1 MNNTVASGVDP
12 VKVGIRGINCVQRVE
27 QLRYT
32 LCQELGH
39 PVMYV
44 RLTTVIVAKI

>member
-1 MNNTVASGVDP
+1 MNNAVASGVDP
-12 VKVGIRGINCVQRVE
+12 VKVGIRGINCVQRAK

-32 LCQELGH
+32 VCQFGH

-44 RLTTVIVAKI
+44 RLTTLIVAEI